1 MLNSLQKFKTHIA
14 QTVINEENVS
24 IKSMNTE
31 QLLDLFIYDKK
42 DKQQSKQET
51 TSSDADLVDVTDD
64 KGQKKGLK
72 SVLESLQQLWDESQ
86 YKEEYDLNNFIRNIN
101 KS

>member
-1 MLNSLQKFKTHIA
+1 LQKFKTHIA

-31 QLLDLFIYDKK
+31 QLLDLFVYDK
-42 DKQQSKQET
+42 SKKET
-51 TSSDADLVDVTDD
+51 AKEITAVDDLVDITDD
-64 KGQKKGLK
+64 KGQKTGLK
-72 SVLESLQQLWDESQ
+72 NVLESLEQLWDESQ